1 MRRAAT
7 LVVLL
12 AAAVPA
18 APAAAAPSHHRPR
31 VRVRVVSHGDR
42 IPRGAD
48 RRRGRLARMAA
59 SPITSQLADG
69 WCGEPVPAA
78 DDVVDQAAAGNAIKV
93 VYAHP
98 ADVPDRIAQYAP
110 RIEAAAKA
118 VQQAFLDA
126 TGGERTLRF
135 DVGTTCGANYVDIQD
150 VALPRPASA
159 YSADTYTPGTTEL
172 TLTTDLRALVNGS
185 PSCVTLTPSR
195 CSRDFL
201 VFADGAYK
209 GDGTTGVGTRRTDPT
224 PGVSNSSNS
233 GALFAYVLG
242 DGSASFSV
250 SPDTTAEHEVMHNL
264 GAVQSGALHYSGN
277 GHCYDGVDVMCYSD
291 GGSYFEHGTMA
302 YPCLGF

>member
-1 MRRAAT
+1 MRAAAM

-12 AAAVPA
+12 AAAVAA
-18 APAAAAPSHHRPR
+18 APAGAARSHHRHR
-31 VRVRVVSHGDR
+31 SHARVRVVSHGDR

-48 RRRGRLARMAA
+48 RRRGRLARIAA
-59 SPITSQLADG
+59 SPVTSQLADG
-69 WCGEPVPAA
+69 WCGASPPAA

-135 DVGTTCGANYVDIQD
+135 DVGTACGANYVDIQD

-172 TLTTDLRALVNGS
+172 TLTTDLRPLVNGS

-224 PGVSNSSNS
+224 PGASNSSNS
-233 GALFAYVLG
+233 GALFSYVLG
-242 DGSASFSV
+242 DGSTNFSI
-250 SPDTTAEHEVMHNL
+250 SPDTTAE
-264 GAVQSGALHYSGN
+264 
-277 GHCYDGVDVMCYSD
+277 
-291 GGSYFEHGTMA
+291 
-302 YPCLGF
+302 